1 MNCVQRNCVYALI
14 GLGMCFP
21 GITTMGRDNS
31 KTDETIV
38 KDKFQWQEHEK
49 LSWDD
54 FRGTVNATHDESA
67 AATYCSIGFKTNTAT
82 PGSKP
87 EIVVYNTFYTNRSW
101 VRSDARVQSILDHEQ
116 GHFDL
121 CEIYTR
127 KLKDRMSNF
136 NPGTPGVKQALM
148 DIYSEVSREYETR
161 QQAYEDE
168 TTHGTNIAQQ
178 KRWQEKIASE
188 LMLQNQG
195 SPV

>member
-21 GITTMGRDNS
+21 GITATGRDNS
-31 KTDETIV
+31 KGDETIV
-38 KDKFQWQEHEK
+38 KDKFQWQEHTR

-54 FRGTVNATHDESA
+54 FKGAVNATQDESA

-87 EIVVYNTFYTNRSW
+87 EIEVYNTFYTNRSW
-101 VRSDARVQSILDHEQ
+101 VRTDAHVQSILDHEQ

-136 NPGTPGVKQALM
+136 DPGTPGVKQALM
-148 DIYSEVSREYETR
+148 EIYSEVSREYETR

-168 TTHGTNIAQQ
+168 TIHGTNIPQQ
-178 KRWQEKIASE
+178 KRWQEEIANE
-188 LMLQNQG
+188 LIRQNRG
-195 SPV
+195 SRV